1 MRTSGRITSAKGYK
15 IFVTSDKGCLVIVKF
30 FGTFVSSSNDDW
42 HQDSGDKLWL
52 HATRLKGPNQP
63 PIMYNKTIKITI
75 KVQGR

>member
-1 MRTSGRITSAKGYK
+1 MLATSQTACPLVSVPISLSRVKA
-15 IFVTSDKGCLVIVKF
+15 LVIVKF
-30 FGTFVSSSNDDW
+30 FRTFVSSSNDDW